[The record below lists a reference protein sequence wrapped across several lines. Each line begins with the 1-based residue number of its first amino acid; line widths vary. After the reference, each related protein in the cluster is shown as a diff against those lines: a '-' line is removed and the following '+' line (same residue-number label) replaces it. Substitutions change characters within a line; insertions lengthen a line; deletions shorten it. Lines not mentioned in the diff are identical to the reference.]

1 MIIPFVMPGTR
12 TIAGILVFA
21 SVFALFSSTAFAQKI
36 AILAPKD
43 DAPNDA
49 IAQEFSAAFGP
60 KAIDLT
66 LADAAYRSVKF
77 EDPFNLTANQGK
89 QIGAVIGCSGSVIVK
104 AETLRR
110 TSSAQPVY
118 FESYVAIFAVVSR
131 TGHLAYWKLITSED
145 SSREGAERN
154 LLDSFRKVSAN
165 LIEEINDKI
174 VKDTPAANTGFEE
187 MPENGSREAKNFRP
201 PIPYLRIKPE
211 YTPQAY
217 LYDAKGTV
225 EIQVDLDDKGNIV
238 ATEIKRWVGF
248 GLEDSVT
255 QAVRKMN
262 WRPGERDGKP
272 LPTRF
277 LLRYNFKKI
286 DKE

>member
-1 MIIPFVMPGTR
+1 MIIRFLMPGTR
-12 TIAGILVFA
+12 IIAAIFVFA
-21 SVFALFSSTAFAQKI
+21 FGPVLFSSTAIAQRI
-36 AILAPKD
+36 AILTPNQ
-43 DAPNDA
+43 DAQNEA
-49 IAQEFSAAFGP
+49 IAQEFSAVFGP
-60 KAIDLT
+60 KALDLA
-66 LADAAYRSVKF
+66 LADAAYRSVKY
-77 EDPFNLTANQGK
+77 EDPFNLTASQGK
-89 QIGAVIGCSGSVIVK
+89 QIGAVIGCSGFVIVK

-110 TSSAQPVY
+110 TSSAKPVY
-118 FESYVAIFAVVSR
+118 FESYVAVFAVVSR
-131 TGHLAYWKLITSED
+131 TGHLAYWKLITSD
-145 SSREGAERN
+145 DGSREGAERN
-154 LLDSFRKVSAN
+154 LLDSFRKVSEK
-165 LIEEINDKI
+165 LTQEINDTI
-174 VKDTPAANTGFEE
+174 VKDTPGANIGFEE
-187 MPENGSREAKNFRP
+187 MPEDGSREAKNFRP

-225 EIQVDLDDKGNIV
+225 EIQVDLDDKGTVIG
-238 ATEIKRWVGF
+238 TEIRRWVGF

-255 QAVRKMN
+255 RAVRKMN

>member
-1 MIIPFVMPGTR
+1 MIIRSVTPTTR
-12 TIAGILVFA
+12 FLAAIFVFA
-21 SVFALFSSTAFAQKI
+21 FGYVLFSSNAFAQRI
-36 AILAPKD
+36 AISTPKQN
-43 DAPNDA
+43 AQNDA
-49 IAQEFSAAFGP
+49 IAQELSTAFGSR
-60 KAIDLT
+60 AVDLA
-66 LADAAYRSVKF
+66 LADSAYRSGNF
-77 EDPFNLTANQGK
+77 EDPFNLTTTEGK
-89 QIGAVIGCSGSVIVK
+89 HIGAVIGCNGFVMIK

-110 TSSAQPVY
+110 TSSAKSVY
-118 FESYVAIFAVVSR
+118 FESYVAIFAVASR
-131 TGHLAYWKLITSED
+131 TGHLAFWKLVTAED
-145 SSREGAERN
+145 NSQERAEKS
-154 LLDSFRKVSAN
+154 LLDDLRRISSDLAS
-165 LIEEINDKI
+165 EINDAI
-174 VKDTPAANTGFEE
+174 GKDAAAPDNGFEE
-187 MPENGSREAKNFRP
+187 MPAEGSREAKNFRP
-201 PIPYLRIKPE
+201 PVPYLRIKPE
-211 YTPQAY
+211 YTSRAY